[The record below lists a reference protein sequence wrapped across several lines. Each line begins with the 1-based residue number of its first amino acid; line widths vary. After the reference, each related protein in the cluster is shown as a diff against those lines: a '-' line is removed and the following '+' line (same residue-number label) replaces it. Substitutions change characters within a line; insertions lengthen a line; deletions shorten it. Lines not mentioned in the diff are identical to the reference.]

1 MIKNTEN
8 VTAFLMSASD
18 LLNTSRQFSDIYRQ
32 IVETNKKNV
41 YAAYFD
47 FKNKIKKY
55 KYAKMDQNVKRFAS
69 FIKSRIKDAA
79 NSRILFKVSNSPAW
93 GEIFWAVLMSGY
105 VPVLIDA
112 KTPRDNVENLAKQAK
127 AVAIISDDNHEYTF
141 NKIRVDNILQSTND
155 SKVNTKWANE
165 VIFSSSGTTGDAKLM
180 VFNGENF
187 IHQICC
193 SLEMGQ
199 ESLDIMYAK
208 KCGDI
213 KILAMIPFHHIFG
226 FVAVF
231 LWYTFYGKTLVFPKS
246 NTPSDILMI
255 CQKVGITHVYSV
267 PLFWDSLALSV
278 KRKFAMQSE
287 DKQRLLEKM
296 IAYNLKEI
304 SAKEAGLAANPI
316 AIDKVKRLLLGS
328 KVKYCI
334 SGGGYLS
341 NDTLRTINGLGYPL
355 YNGYGMTE
363 IGVTSVELSNDVKQ
377 RLLGQIGHPLH
388 NVEYKIND
396 GGELLVKS
404 PTIHIREIIAG
415 NEKETVLDDGYFHT
429 GDIVSKEGQGYLIKG
444 RMKDVI
450 INANGENIFPDELE
464 IYFKGLPFVN
474 NLSVLGTVSKDK
486 ALHEDIT
493 LVLEI
498 DDKATE
504 EAIKGL
510 EKSIHEIKLPH
521 DSKIDN
527 IYLAKNRLPIANNMK
542 VKRFVIKKEIENGSN
557 QFVLINAKKV
567 SPKTRKF
574 SEEAINNIL
583 PKVRQLFSQVLV
595 LPTFKIDDEDHW
607 INDLGG
613 DSMNYVEVVQAIDH
627 AFGIEIS
634 EEQYGKLTC
643 VNDFVEE
650 IVHLQKGNNNK

>member
-1 MIKNTEN
+1 
-8 VTAFLMSASD
+8 
-18 LLNTSRQFSDIYRQ
+18 
-32 IVETNKKNV
+32 
-41 YAAYFD
+41 
-47 FKNKIKKY
+47 
-55 KYAKMDQNVKRFAS
+55 MDHNVKRFAS
-69 FIKSRIKDAA
+69 YISSKVKAEP
-79 NSRILFKVSNSPAW
+79 NSRIILKMNNSPAW
-93 GEIFWAVLMSGY
+93 GEVFWAILMSGF
-105 VPVLIDA
+105 VPMLIDA
-112 KTPRDNVENLAKQAK
+112 KLPRENVENLANQAHV
-127 AVAIISDDNHEYTF
+127 AAIISDDNHEYSIQ
-141 NKIRVDNILQSTND
+141 KIRTDNILQCDNSTV
-155 SKVNTKWANE
+155 VNTKWANE

-187 IHQICC
+187 VHQICC
-193 SLEMGQ
+193 SLDMGK
-199 ESLDIMYAK
+199 ESIDIMYSK
-208 KCGDI
+208 KCGKV

-246 NTPSDILMI
+246 NTPTDLLNI

-267 PLFWDSLALSV
+267 PLFWDSLALTL

-287 DKQRLLEKM
+287 DKQQLLDKL
-296 IAYNLKEI
+296 IKYNLKEI
-304 SAKEAGLAANPI
+304 EYKDAGLAANPI
-316 AIDKVKRLLLGS
+316 VADKIKKMLLGN

-363 IGVTSVELSNDVKQ
+363 IGVTSVELSSDVKV
-377 RLLGQIGHPLH
+377 RLAGRIGHPLH

-396 GGELLVKS
+396 DNELLVKS
-404 PTIHIREIIAG
+404 PTIHVREIIAG
-415 NEKETVLDDGYFHT
+415 EEKVTKLDDGYFHT
-429 GDIVSKEGQGYLIKG
+429 GDIVAQEENGYLIKG

-464 IYFKGLPFVN
+464 IYFKDLPFVS
-474 NLSVLGTVSKDK
+474 NLSVLGVVSKDK
-486 ALHEDIT
+486 ALHEDIV

-504 EAIKGL
+504 EGIKDL
-510 EKSIHEIKLPH
+510 EKTIKEIKLPH
-521 DSKIDN
+521 DVKIDQ
-527 IYLAKNRLPIANNMK
+527 IYLAKNHLPMANNMK

-557 QFVLINAKKV
+557 KFVLINAKKV
-567 SPKTRKF
+567 SQKTRKF
-574 SEEAINNIL
+574 SEETIKNIL
-583 PKVRQLFSQVLV
+583 PVVRQLFSKVLV

-613 DSMNYVEVVQAIDH
+613 DSMNYVELVQEIDH
-627 AFGIEIS
+627 QFKIEIP
-634 EEQYGKLTC
+634 EEKYGQLTC

-650 IVHLQKGNNNK
+650 IAHLAK

>member
-8 VTAFLMSASD
+8 VTSFLMGAAN
-18 LLNTSRQFSDIYRQ
+18 LLNSSRQFDDIYRH
-32 IVETNKKNV
+32 IVLENKKQI
-41 YAAYFD
+41 YAEYFNLN
-47 FKNKIKKY
+47 NKIKHY
-55 KYAKMDQNVKRFAS
+55 KYAKMDQNVRRFACY
-69 FIKSRIKDAA
+69 IKSKINEPA
-79 NSRILFKVSNSPAW
+79 NSRIILKMANSPAW
-93 GEIFWAVLMSGY
+93 GEMFWAILMSGY

-112 KTPRDNVENLAKQAK
+112 KLPRDNVENLAKQAK
-127 AVAIISDDNHEYTF
+127 VNVLISDDNHEYSI
-141 NKIRVDNILQSTND
+141 KKLRVDNILQCSND
-155 SKVNTKWANE
+155 GKINTKWANE

-193 SLEMGQ
+193 SLDMGK
-199 ESLDIMYAK
+199 ESLDIMYPH
-208 KCGDI
+208 KCGKV

-267 PLFWDSLALSV
+267 PLFWDSLALSL

-287 DKQRLLEKM
+287 DKQKLLDKM

-304 SAKEAGLAANPI
+304 GVKEAGLAGNPI
-316 AIDKVKRLLLGS
+316 AVDKVKRLLLGN

-341 NDTLRTINGLGYPL
+341 SDTLRTINGLAYPL

-363 IGVTSVELSNDVKQ
+363 IGVTSVELSQDVKQ

-388 NVEYKIND
+388 GVEYKINGD
-396 GGELLVKS
+396 GELLVKS

-415 NEKETVLDDGYFHT
+415 VEKDTVLDDGYFHT
-429 GDIVSKEGQGYLIKG
+429 GDIVTKEGEGYLIKG

-464 IYFKGLPFVN
+464 IYFKGLEYVN
-474 NLSVLGTVSKDK
+474 NLSVLGVVSKDK
-486 ALHEDIT
+486 ALHEDIV

-498 DDKATE
+498 DDKASE
-504 EAIKGL
+504 ENLKEL
-510 EKSIHEIKLPH
+510 EKKIREIKLPH
-521 DSKIDN
+521 DVKIDN

-557 QFVLINAKKV
+557 KFVLINAKKV

-574 SEEAINNIL
+574 SDETLKNVL
-583 PKVRQLFSQVLV
+583 PVVRQLFSKVLV

-613 DSMNYVEVVQAIDH
+613 DSMNYVEVVQEIDH
-627 AFGIEIS
+627 AFNIEIA
-634 EEQYGKLTC
+634 EDKYGQLTC

-650 IVHLQKGNNNK
+650 VARLQKEKK

>member
-1 MIKNTEN
+1 MVKNQEA
-8 VTAFLMSASD
+8 VSLFLAEASQ

-32 IVETNKKNV
+32 IIVNNKKNI
-41 YAAYFD
+41 YAEYFNLN
-47 FKNKIKKY
+47 NKIKHY

-69 FIKSRIKDAA
+69 YLNSKIKGET
-79 NSRILFKVSNSPAW
+79 NSRIILKMANSPAW
-93 GEIFWAVLMSGY
+93 GEVFWATLMSGF

-127 AVAIISDDNHEYTF
+127 AIALISDDNHEYSL
-141 NKIRVDNILQSTND
+141 NKIRLDNILQSSND
-155 SKVNTKWANE
+155 GHVSNKWANE

-187 IHQICC
+187 VHQICC
-193 SLEMGQ
+193 SLDMGK
-199 ESLDIMYAK
+199 ESLDIMYPK
-208 KCGDI
+208 KYGKL

-246 NTPSDILMI
+246 NTPSDILLI

-278 KRKFAMQSE
+278 TRKFALQSE
-287 DKQRLLEKM
+287 DKQKLLEKM
-296 IAYNLKEI
+296 IAYNLKELEF
-304 SAKEAGLAANPI
+304 KDAGLAANPI
-316 AIDKVKRLLLGS
+316 VADKVKKMLLGN

-341 NDTLRTINGLGYPL
+341 AETLRTINGLGYPL

-363 IGVTSVELSNDVKQ
+363 IGVTSVELSQDVKH

-388 NVEYKIND
+388 DVEYKINEN
-396 GGELLVKS
+396 GELLVKS
-404 PTIHIREIIAG
+404 PTIHIIEIIG
-415 NEKETVLDDGYFHT
+415 GVEKDTLLDNGYFHT
-429 GDIVSKEGQGYLIKG
+429 GDIVSEGEEGYLIKG

-464 IYFKGLPFVN
+464 MYFRGLPLIT

-493 LVLEI
+493 LVLEL

-504 EAIKGL
+504 EGIKEL
-510 EKSIHEIKLPH
+510 EASIKAIKLPH
-521 DSKIDN
+521 DAKIDN
-527 IYLAKNRLPIANNMK
+527 IYLAKNKLPIANNMK
-542 VKRFVIKKEIENGSN
+542 VKRFVIKKEIENGSS

-567 SPKTRKF
+567 SPKTRKL
-574 SEEAINNIL
+574 SEDAVKNIL
-583 PKVRQLFSQVLV
+583 PVVRQLFSKVLV

-613 DSMNYVEVVQAIDH
+613 DSMNYVELVQEIDH
-627 AFGIEIS
+627 EFGIEI
-634 EEQYGKLTC
+634 EEEKYGVLTC

-650 IVHLQKGNNNK
+650 IARLKK

>member
-1 MIKNTEN
+1 MIKNKE
-8 VTAFLMSASD
+8 VVSLFLGDAAE

-32 IVETNKKNV
+32 IINKNRKNV
-41 YAAYFD
+41 YAEF
-47 FKNKIKKY
+47 FNINNKIKHY
-55 KYAKMDQNVKRFAS
+55 KYQKMDQNVKRFAS
-69 FIKSRIKDAA
+69 FLRKEITAKD
-79 NSRILFKVSNSPAW
+79 NSRIILKVANSPAW
-93 GEIFWAVLMSGY
+93 GELFWAVLMSGF

-112 KTPRDNVENLAKQAK
+112 KTPRDNVENLAKQAN
-127 AVAIISDDNHEYTF
+127 AVALISDDNHEYSLS
-141 NKIRVDNILQSTND
+141 KIRVDNILQCPND
-155 SKVNTKWANE
+155 KNVINKWANE

-187 IHQICC
+187 VHQICC
-193 SLEMGQ
+193 SLDMGQ
-199 ESLDIMYAK
+199 ESVDIMYPTK
-208 KCGDI
+208 YGKI

-246 NTPSDILMI
+246 NTPSDILGI

-267 PLFWDSLALSV
+267 PLFWDSLALTV
-278 KRKFAMQSE
+278 TRKFALQSD
-287 DKQRLLEKM
+287 DKKRLLEKM

-304 SAKEAGLAANPI
+304 EYKDAGLAASPI
-316 AIDKVKRLLLGS
+316 VSDKVKKMLLGS

-341 NDTLRTINGLGYPL
+341 NETLRTINGLGYPL

-363 IGVTSVELSNDVKQ
+363 IGVTSVELSQDVKK

-388 NVEYKIND
+388 NVEYKINSEN
-396 GGELLVKS
+396 ELLVKS

-415 NEKETVLDDGYFHT
+415 IEKETVLDDGYFHT
-429 GDIVSKEGQGYLIKG
+429 GDIVSLGDNGYLIKG

-464 IYFKGLPFVN
+464 IYFKGLPLVN
-474 NLSVLGTVSKDK
+474 NLSVLGTVNKDK

-493 LVLEI
+493 LVLEL

-504 EAIKGL
+504 EGIKEL
-510 EKSIHEIKLPH
+510 ETTIRSIKLPH
-521 DSKIDN
+521 DCKIDN

-542 VKRFVIKKEIENGSN
+542 VKRFVIKKEIEAGSSK
-557 QFVLINAKKV
+557 FVLINAKKV
-567 SPKTRKF
+567 SKKTRNL
-574 SEEAINNIL
+574 SEYAIKNIL
-583 PKVRQLFSQVLV
+583 PEVRQLFSKVLV

-613 DSMNYVEVVQAIDH
+613 DSMNYVELVQEIDH
-627 AFGIEIS
+627 AYGIEIA
-634 EEQYGKLTC
+634 EEKYGALTC

-650 IVHLQKGNNNK
+650 IARLTKDNK

>member
-1 MIKNTEN
+1 MIKNAD
-8 VTAFLMSASD
+8 VVSSFLAD
-18 LLNTSRQFSDIYRQ
+18 AGNLLNTSRQFSAIYHHLMENNR
-32 IVETNKKNV
+32 KNI
-41 YAAYFD
+41 YAEYFNLN
-47 FKNKIKKY
+47 NKIKHY
-55 KYAKMDQNVKRFAS
+55 KYQKMDQNVKRFS
-69 FIKSRIKDAA
+69 SYLRGKIKGED
-79 NSRILFKVSNSPAW
+79 NSRIILKVANSPAW
-93 GEIFWAVLMSGY
+93 GEMFWAILMSGF

-127 AVAIISDDNHEYTF
+127 AIALISDDNHEYSL
-141 NKIRVDNILQSTND
+141 NKIRVDNILQCSND
-155 SKVNTKWANE
+155 GKVNSKWANE
-165 VIFSSSGTTGDAKLM
+165 VVFSSSGTTGDAKLM

-187 IHQICC
+187 VHQICC
-193 SLEMGQ
+193 SLDMGK
-199 ESLDIMYAK
+199 ESVDIMYPNK
-208 KCGDI
+208 YGKV

-231 LWYTFYGKTLVFPKS
+231 LWYTFYGKILVFPKS
-246 NTPSDILMI
+246 NTPSDILLI

-278 KRKFAMQSE
+278 NRKFAMQSE
-287 DKQRLLEKM
+287 DKQKLLEKM

-304 SAKEAGLAANPI
+304 EYKDAGLAANPI
-316 AIDKVKRLLLGS
+316 VADKVKKMLLGS

-341 NDTLRTINGLGYPL
+341 NETLRTINGLGYPL

-363 IGVTSVELSNDVKQ
+363 IGVTSVELSQDVKQ

-388 NVEYKIND
+388 AVEYKINNEN
-396 GGELLVKS
+396 ELLVKS
-404 PTIHIREIIAG
+404 PTIHIREIIG
-415 NEKETVLDDGYFHT
+415 GEEKATVLDDGYFHT
-429 GDIVSKEGQGYLIKG
+429 GDIVALGQDGYLIKG

-464 IYFKGLPFVN
+464 MYFKGLPLIT

-493 LVLEI
+493 LVLEL

-504 EAIKGL
+504 EEIKEL
-510 EKSIHEIKLPH
+510 EKTIKEIKLPH
-521 DSKIDN
+521 DVKIDN

-557 QFVLINAKKV
+557 KFVLINAKKA
-567 SPKTRKF
+567 SPKTRKL
-574 SEEAINNIL
+574 SEDAIKNIL

-613 DSMNYVEVVQAIDH
+613 DSMNYVELVQEIDH
-627 AFGIEIS
+627 LFNIEI
-634 EEQYGKLTC
+634 EEEKYGVLTC

-650 IVHLQKGNNNK
+650 IARLQKENK